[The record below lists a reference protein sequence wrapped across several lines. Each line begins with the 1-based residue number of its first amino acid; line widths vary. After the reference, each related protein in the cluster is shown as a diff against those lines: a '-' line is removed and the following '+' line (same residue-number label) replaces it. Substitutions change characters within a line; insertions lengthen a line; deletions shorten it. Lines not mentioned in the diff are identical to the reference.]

1 MVDKNV
7 DNYINTNVTKL
18 QELKTHISICHLN
31 TESMTSTFDEFQLM
45 VNESKFYIMT
55 LSETWLKNDKYL
67 LEYASLP
74 GYKFSYRNKDEKR
87 DGSVDVYIKDYF
99 TYKIRNDIIS
109 LEDSLRHLWVEVK
122 GKNKKSHYLIGV
134 VYQPSSENA
143 KKI

>member
-18 QELKTHISICHLN
+18 QELKTHINICHLN

-67 LEYASLP
+67 LEYVSLP
-74 GYKFSYRNKDEKR
+74 GYKISYRNKDEKR
-87 DGSVDVYIKDYF
+87 DGGVDVYVKDCF
-99 TYKIRNDIIS
+99 TYKI
-109 LEDSLRHLWVEVK
+109 
-122 GKNKKSHYLIGV
+122 KN
-134 VYQPSSENA
+134 
-143 KKI
+143 